1 MREWIEIAGREYLT
15 DYIQSGGGSVK
26 FLCGA
31 TDALAEVSDAL
42 DEFAQSLGY
51 IHLGLD
57 GAAVKLH
64 RIDYVF
70 FEIAKQIDWA
80 GLALAYVAEGFREAG
95 WSLVRGETPRG
106 ESGFDLAAMA
116 TENGVEETEIRRVL
130 KKRLAGLYS
139 DYYMSQ
145 EFRLAMVQL
154 CKAQVAGLEHAAVP
168 TVLWLRGELARISEI
183 KSAKI
188 FQKIGR
194 HNGRLML
201 QSLTYWLRRNDKP
214 GLVLTLD
221 ISRCVENVK
230 RADRKEGIYYST
242 SSLTEVYEM
251 LRQLVDGSSEL
262 IATFAAVFAPP
273 EFLSDEKRG
282 VDRYQALKMRIFD
295 DVRNR
300 GMQNPLSP
308 LFRLGD
314 LPSGAL
320 RDGEAA

>member
-1 MREWIEIAGREYLT
+1 MHEWIEIAGREYLT

-31 TDALAEVSDAL
+31 PDALAEISDAL

-51 IHLGLD
+51 IHVGLD

-80 GLALAYVAEGFREAG
+80 GLAMAYVAEGFRESG
-95 WSLVRGETPRG
+95 WTLLRG

-116 TENGVEETEIRRVL
+116 TENGVGETEIRLVL
-130 KKRLAGLYS
+130 KNWLASLYG

-168 TVLWLRGELARISEI
+168 TVFWLRGELARISEI
-183 KSAKI
+183 KSGKI

-201 QSLTYWLRRNDKP
+201 QSLTYWLRRNGKP

-242 SSLTEVYEM
+242 SALTEVYEM

-308 LFRLGD
+308 LFRLD
-314 LPSGAL
+314 VF
-320 RDGEAA
+320 REGEAA

>member
-1 MREWIEIAGREYLT
+1 MHEWIEIAGREYLT
-15 DYIQSGGGSVK
+15 DYVQSGGGSVK

-31 TDALAEVSDAL
+31 PESLAEISDTL
-42 DEFAQSLGY
+42 DEFAQSLGF
-51 IHLGLD
+51 IDVGLD
-57 GAAVKLH
+57 GATVKLH

-80 GLALAYVAEGFREAG
+80 GLAMAYVAEGFREAG
-95 WSLVRGETPRG
+95 WTLARG
-106 ESGFDLAAMA
+106 ESGFDLSAMA
-116 TENGVEETEIRRVL
+116 AENGVEEAEIRLVL
-130 KKRLAGLYS
+130 KKWLAALYA

-145 EFRLAMVQL
+145 EFRLAMLQL
-154 CKAQVAGLEHAAVP
+154 CKAQVTGLEHSAVP
-168 TVLWLRGELARISEI
+168 TVLWLRGELSRVSEI

-188 FQKIGR
+188 FQKVGR

-201 QSLTYWLRRNDKP
+201 QSLTYWLRRNGKP

-242 SSLTEVYEM
+242 SALTEVYEM

-262 IATFAAVFAPP
+262 IATFAVVFAPP

-308 LFRLGD
+308 LFRLGETQI
-314 LPSGAL
+314 
-320 RDGEAA
+320 GEAA

>member
-1 MREWIEIAGREYLT
+1 MNEWIDIAGREYLT
-15 DYIQSGGGSVK
+15 DYTQSGGGSVK

-31 TDALAEVSDAL
+31 PDALAEISDAL

-51 IHLGLD
+51 THVGLD
-57 GAAVKLH
+57 GATVKLH

-80 GLALAYVAEGFREAG
+80 GLAMAYVAEGFREAG
-95 WSLVRGETPRG
+95 WTLVRG
-106 ESGFDLAAMA
+106 ESGFDLADMA
-116 TENGVEETEIRRVL
+116 TENGVEETEVRLAL
-130 KKRLAGLYS
+130 KKWLAALYG
-139 DYYMSQ
+139 DYFMSQ

-168 TVLWLRGELARISEI
+168 TILWLRGELSRVSEI
-183 KSAKI
+183 KAAKI
-188 FQKIGR
+188 FQKIAR

-201 QSLTYWLRRNDKP
+201 QSLTHWLRRNEKP

-242 SSLTEVYEM
+242 SALTEVYEM

-262 IATFAAVFAPP
+262 IATFATVFAPP

-295 DVRNR
+295 DARNR

-314 LPSGAL
+314 IGL
-320 RDGEAA
+320 GEAA

>member
-1 MREWIEIAGREYLT
+1 MNEWIEIAGREYLT
-15 DYIQSGGGSVK
+15 DFTQAGGGSVK

-31 TDALAEVSDAL
+31 PDALAEVSGEL
-42 DEFAQSLGY
+42 DGMAEMLGY
-51 IHLGLD
+51 MHVDLD
-57 GAAVKLH
+57 AAATRLQ
-64 RIDYVF
+64 RIDHVF
-70 FEIAKQIDWA
+70 FEIARQIDWA
-80 GLALAYVAEGFREAG
+80 GLAMTYVAEGFRAAG
-95 WSLVRGETPRG
+95 YTLVRTEN
-106 ESGFDLAAMA
+106 GFDLPGMA
-116 TENGVEETEIRRVL
+116 VENGVEETEIRQAL
-130 KKRLAGLYS
+130 KTWLASLYS
-139 DYYMSQ
+139 DYFMSQ

-154 CKAQVAGLEHAAVP
+154 CKAQVPSLEHAAVP
-168 TVLWLRGELARISEI
+168 VVFWLRGELARISEV
-183 KSAKI
+183 KAAKI

-201 QSLTYWLRRNDKP
+201 QSLTYWLRRNGKP

-230 RADRKEGIYYST
+230 RAERKEGFYYSA
-242 SSLTEVYEM
+242 SALTEVYEM

-308 LFRLGD
+308 LVRF
-314 LPSGAL
+314 
-320 RDGEAA
+320 GEAS

>member
-1 MREWIEIAGREYLT
+1 MHEWIEIAGREYLT

-31 TDALAEVSDAL
+31 PDALADISDAL
-42 DEFAQSLGY
+42 DNFAESLGY
-51 IHLGLD
+51 IHVGLD
-57 GAAVKLH
+57 GATVKLH

-80 GLALAYVAEGFREAG
+80 GLAMAYVAEGFREAG
-95 WSLVRGETPRG
+95 WSLARG

-116 TENGVEETEIRRVL
+116 TENGVEETEIRQVL
-130 KKRLAGLYS
+130 KKWLNGLYC

-154 CKAQVAGLEHAAVP
+154 CKAQVAGLEHAAVS
-168 TVLWLRGELARISEI
+168 TVFWLRGELPRISEI

-201 QSLTYWLRRNDKP
+201 QSLTYWLRRNGKP

-230 RADRKEGIYYST
+230 RAERKEGIYYST
-242 SSLTEVYEM
+242 SALTEVYEM

-308 LFRLGD
+308 LFRLGEHP
-314 LPSGAL
+314 L
-320 RDGEAA
+320 GEAA